1 MKLKSDFIIH
11 SSNRETILVPVGGAE
26 FSGIVKGNAT
36 LDAILDL
43 LKQDTD
49 EEKIVTAMQAR
60 FDAPEEVI
68 AADVKKA
75 LSELSRIGALD
86 E

>member
-1 MKLKSDFIIH
+1 MKLKKDFIIH
-11 SSNRETILVPVGGAE
+11 ETKNETILVPTGDAG
-26 FSGIVKGNAT
+26 FSGIVRGNAT

-49 EEKIVTAMQAR
+49 EEKIVAAMLAR

-75 LSELSRIGALD
+75 LSELRKIGALD

>member
-1 MKLKSDFIIH
+1 MKLKKDFIIH
-11 SSNRETILVPVGGAE
+11 ETKNETILVPTGDAG
-26 FSGIVKGNAT
+26 FSGIVRGNAT

-49 EEKIVTAMQAR
+49 EEKIVAAMQAR

-68 AADVKKA
+68 VADVKKA
-75 LSELSRIGALD
+75 MSELSRIGALD